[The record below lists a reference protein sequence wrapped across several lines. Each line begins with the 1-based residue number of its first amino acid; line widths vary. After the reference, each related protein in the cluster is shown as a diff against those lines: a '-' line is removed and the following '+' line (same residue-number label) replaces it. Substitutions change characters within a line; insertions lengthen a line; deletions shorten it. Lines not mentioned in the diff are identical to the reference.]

1 MGGIACAGQFY
12 CFENMT
18 LTPPQHP
25 LWTLRV
31 RKKRRILSRKC
42 LSPTPVRKLILM
54 PCMHRREKSEKSGE
68 GAMRNWTDGLSEVL
82 LGFYVIGWVV
92 ALVLTH
98 MLSR

>member
-1 MGGIACAGQFY
+1 
-12 CFENMT
+12 
-18 LTPPQHP
+18 
-25 LWTLRV
+25 
-31 RKKRRILSRKC
+31 
-42 LSPTPVRKLILM
+42 M
-54 PCMHRREKSEKSGE
+54 PCMHRREKNEKSGE